1 MAVEK
6 MSSLPFTPS
15 RIKQRTSDK
24 IIFIVC
30 EGSVTEWEYFENVV
44 NSAFEKVKSKIKVIN
59 ILEDALRKPAKR
71 RTTTEAKLVSSSH
84 PLNLVN
90 KMDEF
95 KRDNENVYDF
105 TTHSEDEFWL
115 IMDVD
120 DHTDP
125 TIIDKEQKS
134 NLDKWNEAITACKK
148 RSYSYAVSNPF
159 FELWLLLHHDK
170 VNTNPDDE
178 NNDAKWAV
186 TANHAYEPTDHFKE
200 RLSALGVGLHDKKH
214 IKTEHYNK
222 EKVLV
227 AMGRAKELDTEPPV
241 DYPTDLGTTVYR
253 LLKKIE
259 EIDSQY

>member
-30 EGSVTEWEYFENVV
+30 EGAATEWDYFEKVV
-44 NSAFEKVKSKIKVIN
+44 NNAFENVKSKIKIIN
-59 ILEDALRKPAKR
+59 ILEDILRKRPRR
-71 RTTTEAKLVSSSH
+71 RTPTEERLVSSSS
-84 PLNLVN
+84 PINLVS

-95 KRDNENVYDF
+95 TRNNANVYDF
-105 TTHSEDEFWL
+105 ATHIEDEFWL

-120 DHTDP
+120 DHTAP
-125 TIIDKEQKS
+125 DKI
-134 NLDKWNEAITACKK
+134 DKWNEAITACKS
-148 RSYSYAVSNPF
+148 RPRPYSYAVSNPF
-159 FELWLLLHHDK
+159 FELWLLLHHDE
-170 VNTNPDDE
+170 VNTNPEDK
-178 NNDAKWAV
+178 NSDAKWAV
-186 TANHAYEPTDHFKE
+186 TASHAYEPTDHFKD
-200 RLSALGVGLHDKKH
+200 RLSALGVGLIEKKH
-214 IKTEHYNK
+214 INSAHYNK

-227 AMGRAKELDTEPPV
+227 SIRRAKKLDKEPPV

-253 LLKKIE
+253 LLEKIA